1 MRTLFRHATA
11 IAKPGEGIAMSTY
24 RVMFFKTLTNSYGRP
39 FDVCQR
45 TIDVHAAENPD
56 RAVEEAKRRF
66 EGYEDIAKWFLHAD
80 YVEVD
85 ALSAA
90 ALDALRKHKAC
101 ALAD

>member
-1 MRTLFRHATA
+1 
-11 IAKPGEGIAMSTY
+11 MSTY
-24 RVMFFKTLTNSYGRP
+24 RVMFFKRLTNSYGKA

-45 TIDVHAAENPD
+45 TIDVHSVEDPD

-90 ALDALRKHKAC
+90 ALDALKQRDAC
-101 ALAD
+101 ALTD

>member
-1 MRTLFRHATA
+1 MN
-11 IAKPGEGIAMSTY
+11 TY
-24 RVMFFKTLTNSYGRP
+24 RIMFFKTLTNCYGKS

-45 TIDVHAAENPD
+45 TIDIDSAEDPD

-66 EGYEDIAKWFLHAD
+66 ERHEDIAKWFLHAD